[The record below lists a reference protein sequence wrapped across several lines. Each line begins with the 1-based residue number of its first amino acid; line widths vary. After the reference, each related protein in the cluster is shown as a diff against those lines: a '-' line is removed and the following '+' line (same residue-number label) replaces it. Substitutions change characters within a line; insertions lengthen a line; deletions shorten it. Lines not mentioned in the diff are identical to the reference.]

1 MSVGKQRGAPAP
13 LLGISSAGAHQS
25 FERRFSMILSE
36 HVSGK
41 VSRGGLFAVAV
52 LILLALPHWSL
63 GQAETPLEPEPPAAQ
78 ATLTEASSEQ
88 PGDPAAAPVTPPAV
102 APLSAELVKPLQAA
116 SPIASV
122 DAPSSQFEDRLQ
134 KIEATLQLILERL
147 KAVDAKGVPIPAEL
161 ANLAADG
168 RVYTLQSQQG
178 RVSIGAIDNQS
189 GKLLWRSELPEV
201 LKERETANW
210 RLESSGDKKLIQVK
224 GTSAA
229 GTLTHTIDAA
239 TGQHVQIS
247 VEGRGATTRIAP
259 APQPPVINPQ
269 PAQNVIE
276 RLPQAVTP
284 YVPAEEATVPPE
296 APPPTSALPS
306 ALSRY
311 PSIRPGVSSTTNPA
325 TQASMPPPLD
335 LVTMATTYIDALGKL
350 KLAEVKYEGLR
361 EAAKK
366 APGSISK
373 SELDAAAITEETARQ
388 KVALLASI
396 AKASLESAQAEL
408 QHAEQLYQKGYGTQS
423 QVMATRSRVQMLK
436 SILGQSSSSTSSS
449 SSSSS
454 SSTSEGLPGAIN
466 R

>member
-1 MSVGKQRGAPAP
+1 
-13 LLGISSAGAHQS
+13 
-25 FERRFSMILSE
+25 
-36 HVSGK
+36 
-41 VSRGGLFAVAV
+41 
-52 LILLALPHWSL
+52 
-63 GQAETPLEPEPPAAQ
+63 
-78 ATLTEASSEQ
+78 
-88 PGDPAAAPVTPPAV
+88 
-102 APLSAELVKPLQAA
+102 
-116 SPIASV
+116 
-122 DAPSSQFEDRLQ
+122 LQ

-168 RVYTLQSQQG
+168 RVFTLQSQQG

-189 GKLLWRSELPEV
+189 GKLLWRSELPDV
-201 LKERETANW
+201 LKARETANW

-224 GTSAA
+224 GTSPS
-229 GTLTHTIDAA
+229 GTLTHTFDAA

-247 VEGRGATTRIAP
+247 VEGSGATTRIAP
-259 APQPPVINPQ
+259 APQPPVASPRA
-269 PAQNVIE
+269 AQNVIE
-276 RLPQAVTP
+276 RLPQALT
-284 YVPAEEATVPPE
+284 EETISE
-296 APPPTSALPS
+296 APPPASALRP

-311 PSIRPGVSSTTNPA
+311 PTGRTSITSTSNAA

-373 SELDAAAITEETARQ
+373 SDLDAAAITEETARQ

-454 SSTSEGLPGAIN
+454 SSATSGGVPNATKQ
-466 R
+466 